1 MFSETS
7 TKKIETSTMQI
18 SLIPKYIV
26 VDVRPNSPAAEA
38 GINIGDALMSINGK
52 PSYEFKL
59 YEILDMFSKEEGEK
73 MTLEIERN
81 DEIYKIKFF
90 LKNPIP

>member
-1 MFSETS
+1 M
-7 TKKIETSTMQI
+7 
-18 SLIPKYIV
+18 
-26 VDVRPNSPAAEA
+26 RPNSPAAEA

-59 YEILDMFSKEEGEK
+59 YEILDMFSKEEGKK